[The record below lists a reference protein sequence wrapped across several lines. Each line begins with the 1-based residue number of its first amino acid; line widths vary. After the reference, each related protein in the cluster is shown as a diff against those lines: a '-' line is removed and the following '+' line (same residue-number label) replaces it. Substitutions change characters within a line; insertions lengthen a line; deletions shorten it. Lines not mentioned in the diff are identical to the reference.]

1 MSAAQREA
9 PVIVNYEDSSNQRK
23 LNQMF
28 ELDTLGISESDSVH
42 ETFLKDV
49 KCENNHYVVS
59 LPWREHHDT
68 LPDDKYE
75 LCVGRLKSTLRRLRK
90 NPLLLDKYHK
100 AIQDQIEAGIIEEV
114 KSHLQESIPLK
125 EPCRTH
131 YLSHHGVVR
140 EEAVTTKLRVVFD
153 GSAKVKPDAP
163 SLNECLYT
171 GPSFLP
177 TITDILLHFRYHWV
191 ALVVDIEKAFHML
204 RVSDQDKDSLRF
216 LWVNDP
222 YSEDLELF
230 VFRFLRV
237 IFGLNCSP
245 FLLGASLNHHIRK
258 YELEDATF
266 VRALLESLYVDDM
279 ISGNNEVNSAF

>member
-28 ELDTLGISESDSVH
+28 ELDTLRISESDSVH

-49 KCENNHYVVS
+49 KFENNHYVVS

-68 LPDDKYE
+68 LPGDNYE

-100 AIQDQIEAGIIEEV
+100 VIQDQIEAGIIEEV
-114 KSHLQESIPLK
+114 KSHLQESIPSK

-153 GSAKVKPDAP
+153 GSTKVKPDAP
-163 SLNECLYT
+163 SLNECLHTVPVSYQLLLTFYCISDIT
-171 GPSFLP
+171 G
-177 TITDILLHFRYHWV
+177 
-191 ALVVDIEKAFHML
+191 
-204 RVSDQDKDSLRF
+204 
-216 LWVNDP
+216 
-222 YSEDLELF
+222 
-230 VFRFLRV
+230 
-237 IFGLNCSP
+237 
-245 FLLGASLNHHIRK
+245 
-258 YELEDATF
+258 
-266 VRALLESLYVDDM
+266 
-279 ISGNNEVNSAF
+279 